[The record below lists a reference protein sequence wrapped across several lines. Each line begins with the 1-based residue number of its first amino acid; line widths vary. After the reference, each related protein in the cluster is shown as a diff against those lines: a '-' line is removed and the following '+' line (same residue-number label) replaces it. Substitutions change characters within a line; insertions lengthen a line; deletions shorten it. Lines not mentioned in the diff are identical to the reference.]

1 VSDADVIARALAARP
16 IDPDKP
22 APRPGPCLEDRLRH
36 AQKMDALGQITGGIA
51 HDFNNLL
58 LAINFNLESL
68 AEEVTPSA
76 ATEPLFEGA
85 RQAIEQA
92 HDLIG
97 HLLAFARSQP
107 SASTAFDVN
116 RSITETQ
123 LMLRRAMPAGIE
135 VETLLGRDVGLVV
148 ADRNQFE
155 TAVLNLALNARD
167 AMGTGGRLTI
177 GTALVTLDAAYAALH
192 PWTAPGRY
200 VLVAV
205 SDTGSGMQAD
215 VVERAFEPFFTT
227 KNSAE
232 HSGLGLSQVYGCAKQ
247 SGGYARIDSEPG
259 RGTSVQLFLPWLGDA
274 GPLKPT
280 AIASNHGHG
289 ETVLLVEDTPVV
301 RDAVAKMLAD
311 LGYRPIVT
319 ADTDEALAIVR
330 GGGRIDLL
338 LTDLVLPGCLGGEA
352 LAVEARRMRPGLNV
366 LYMSGYTVQHL
377 SDTAGEGGPSGF
389 IAKPFSKPK
398 LAAELRCLLDAGA
411 EVAMA

>member
-1 VSDADVIARALAARP
+1 
-16 IDPDKP
+16 
-22 APRPGPCLEDRLRH
+22 
-36 AQKMDALGQITGGIA
+36 MDALGQITGGIA

-68 AEEVTPSA
+68 AEEVPPSA

-107 SASTAFDVN
+107 MAPTAFDVN
-116 RSITETQ
+116 CSVAETR

-135 VETLLGRDVGLVV
+135 IETLLGRDVGLVL

-155 TAVLNLALNARD
+155 TALLNLALNARD
-167 AMGTGGRLTI
+167 AMGASGRLTI

-192 PWTAPGRY
+192 PGTAPGRY

-215 VVERAFEPFFTT
+215 IVERAFEPFFTT

-247 SGGYARIDSEPG
+247 SGGHARIDSEPG
-259 RGTSVQLFLPWLGDA
+259 RGTSVQLFLPWFGDTA
-274 GPLKPT
+274 PAKP
-280 AIASNHGHG
+280 AAVAPGRGHG
-289 ETVLLVEDTPVV
+289 ETVLLVEDTQVV
-301 RDAVAKMLAD
+301 RDAVAKMLGD

-319 ADTDEALAIVR
+319 ADTDEALTVVK
-330 GGGRIDLL
+330 GSGRIDLL
-338 LTDLVLPGCLGGEA
+338 LTDLVLPGGLGGEA
-352 LAVEARRMRPGLNV
+352 LAMTARRLRPSLSV
-366 LYMSGYTVQHL
+366 LYMSGYTDQHL
-377 SDTAGEGGPSGF
+377 SDAAAEGGPSGF
-389 IAKPFSKPK
+389 IAKPFTKPQ
-398 LAAELRCLLDAGA
+398 LATELRCLLDAA
-411 EVAMA
+411 ADIAIA